1 MVIFR
6 QQEAK
11 TYCQI
16 AANNFLVNKTGKP
29 FFYIPLITRY
39 LSVKFMVTKKC
50 YYVITN
56 GNNKVNIIPSNTFL
70 PLINH
75 WVNS

>member
-50 YYVITN
+50 Y
-56 GNNKVNIIPSNTFL
+56 
-70 PLINH
+70 
-75 WVNS
+75 

>member
-6 QQEAK
+6 LQEAK

-16 AANNFLVNKTGKP
+16 ASNNFLVNKTGKP
-29 FFYIPLITRY
+29 FFYISLITGY

-50 YYVITN
+50 Y
-56 GNNKVNIIPSNTFL
+56 
-70 PLINH
+70 
-75 WVNS
+75 